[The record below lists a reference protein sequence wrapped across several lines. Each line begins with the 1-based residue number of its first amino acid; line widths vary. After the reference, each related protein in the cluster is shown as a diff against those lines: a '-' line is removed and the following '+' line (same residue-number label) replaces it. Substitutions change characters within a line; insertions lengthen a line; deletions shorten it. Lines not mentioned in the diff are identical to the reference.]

1 MDLRNR
7 AVSPYRGQ
15 ENARKK
21 GQSEMAL
28 RLEPFGIHV
37 IIIEP
42 GYFRTDSLDSS
53 SVPLRRHRQY
63 GVNNSPEN
71 LHKGF
76 THVYLITF
84 ENADARDAYLPHP
97 EHKKFGELLG
107 K

>member
-1 MDLRNR
+1 MDLRDR

-53 SVPLRRHRQY
+53 SVHYGDIDIGDYAQGATQHRAFLDNRNHQQ
-63 GVNNSPEN
+63 
-71 LHKGF
+71 L
-76 THVYLITF
+76 
-84 ENADARDAYLPHP
+84 ADNI
-97 EHKKFGELLG
+97 
-107 K
+107 